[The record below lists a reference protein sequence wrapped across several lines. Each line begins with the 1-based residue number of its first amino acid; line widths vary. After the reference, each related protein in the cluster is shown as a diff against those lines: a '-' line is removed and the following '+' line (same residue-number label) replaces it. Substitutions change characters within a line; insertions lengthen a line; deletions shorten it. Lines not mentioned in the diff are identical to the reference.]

1 MLDSSMTLRYIFTF
15 GLFLTALLIST
26 VVTDLYYFTQGNT
39 QGNTQVKYY
48 YQVVYS
54 SYIFVELCNIA
65 SQMMLAVILLRLT
78 NEEE

>member
-26 VVTDLYYFTQGNT
+26 VVTDLYYFTQ
-39 QGNTQVKYY
+39 VEYY
-48 YQVVYS
+48 DQVVYS

>member
-26 VVTDLYYFTQGNT
+26 VVTDLYYFTQ
-39 QGNTQVKYY
+39 VKYY

-65 SQMMLAVILLRLT
+65 SQTMLAVILLRLT